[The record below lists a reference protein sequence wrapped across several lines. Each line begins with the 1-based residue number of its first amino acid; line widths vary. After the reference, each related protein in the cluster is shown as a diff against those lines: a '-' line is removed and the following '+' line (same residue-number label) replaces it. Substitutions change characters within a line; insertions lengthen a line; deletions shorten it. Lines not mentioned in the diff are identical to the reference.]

1 MNLRSIGYTAMA
13 FVAVAY
19 SGGAN
24 AAEPVSIAA
33 INART
38 GVVTARDAKTK
49 STVEFTVVGA
59 ALLKSLKIGQTVYA
73 DYGTQKVS
81 VDGISPC
88 CGIVRIQSAEPPSN
102 R

>member
-13 FVAVAY
+13 LIAVTY
-19 SGGAN
+19 SSGAN
-24 AAEPVSIAA
+24 AAEPVSITA

-38 GVVTARDAKTK
+38 GVVTARDAKTRN
-49 STVEFTVVGA
+49 TVEFTVAGA

-73 DYGTQKVS
+73 DYGTLKIS
-81 VDGISPC
+81 VDNGEVC
-88 CGIVRIQSAEPPSN
+88 CSINRIQPAS